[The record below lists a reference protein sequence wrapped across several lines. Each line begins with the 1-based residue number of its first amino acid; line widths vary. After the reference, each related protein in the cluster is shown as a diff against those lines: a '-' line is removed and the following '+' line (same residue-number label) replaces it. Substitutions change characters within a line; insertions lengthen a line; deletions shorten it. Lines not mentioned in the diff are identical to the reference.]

1 MGNYLS
7 NGHHHHPFRRRG
19 TLDGGDVH
27 GLAGILS
34 DMQTENE
41 HHQQAH
47 QEGISSCSAAS
58 SSQQPKKPSF
68 PNNMKISVCRSS
80 RSASRAS
87 SGVGNSSKKTTVS
100 SSHDSTTGSAHDEPF
115 SEVERL
121 KVELKDA
128 KKQIYEREQQLLKL
142 HREIHKLRSVLDHSD
157 AMSALKPS
165 LSMTM
170 LLSADNANQN
180 GKVSYQKKQGVSGE
194 SYGSMTSLGDPMQNI
209 NFVWKDFDCR
219 RIIQE
224 ALQVCTQSW
233 NFFYLSFI
241 IIFVCL
247 LACRTIVFWKIISIW
262 SNLIWSSILCTRKNL
277 LKILSSVAE
286 ALMAH
291 ICTSSLMVRVWV
303 N

>member
-7 NGHHHHPFRRRG
+7 NGHHHPFRRRG
-19 TLDGGDVH
+19 TVDGGVVH

-34 DMQTENE
+34 GIQNE
-41 HHQQAH
+41 HQEH
-47 QEGISSCSAAS
+47 QEGMSSCSAAS
-58 SSQQPKKPSF
+58 SAQLPKKPSF

-87 SGVGNSSKKTTVS
+87 SNVGGAGSSSKKTTVS
-100 SSHDSTTGSAHDEPF
+100 SSHDSTTGSAHDEPL

-121 KVELKDA
+121 KAELRDA

-224 ALQVCTQSW
+224 ALQVCTHSL
-233 NFFYLSFI
+233 NFSFCLPFI
-241 IIFVCL
+241 IIFVYL
-247 LACRTIVFWKIISIW
+247 
-262 SNLIWSSILCTRKNL
+262 
-277 LKILSSVAE
+277 
-286 ALMAH
+286 
-291 ICTSSLMVRVWV
+291 
-303 N
+303 

>member
-7 NGHHHHPFRRRG
+7 NGHHHHNHPFRRRG
-19 TLDGGDVH
+19 TVDGGVVH

-34 DMQTENE
+34 GMQGEQSAH
-41 HHQQAH
+41 HHQH
-47 QEGISSCSAAS
+47 QEGIISCSAAAAAVNS
-58 SSQQPKKPSF
+58 SSMEASPRKPSF
-68 PNNMKISVCRSS
+68 PSSMKISVCRSS
-80 RSASRAS
+80 RSGSRAS
-87 SGVGNSSKKTTVS
+87 SGVGVGGAGNSSKKTTVS
-100 SSHDSTTGSAHDEPF
+100 SSHDSTTGSCHDEPL
-115 SEVERL
+115 SELERL
-121 KVELKDA
+121 KTELRDA

-170 LLSADNANQN
+170 LLSANGNSASQQN

-224 ALQVCTQSW
+224 ALQVCTP
-233 NFFYLSFI
+233 N
-241 IIFVCL
+241 
-247 LACRTIVFWKIISIW
+247 
-262 SNLIWSSILCTRKNL
+262 
-277 LKILSSVAE
+277 
-286 ALMAH
+286 
-291 ICTSSLMVRVWV
+291 
-303 N
+303 